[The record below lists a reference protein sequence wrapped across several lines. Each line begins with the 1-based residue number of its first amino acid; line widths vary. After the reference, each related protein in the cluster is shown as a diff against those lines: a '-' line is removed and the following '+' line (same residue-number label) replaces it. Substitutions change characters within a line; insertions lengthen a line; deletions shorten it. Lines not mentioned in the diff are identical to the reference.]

1 MTTKT
6 KKTGKTAPTKA
17 AAEFNSQLVSA
28 LEKAWT
34 NIRKHHADLPPAVI
48 VVASGGVGGMV
59 LGHFAESR
67 WVKKGTKTKTA
78 EVLISGEG
86 LSRGAVNVMGT
97 LLHEA
102 AHALATAREVKD
114 TSRSGR
120 YHNSKFAAIAAELG
134 LTAEKQGAR
143 GLAHTEVKPET
154 SKRYKATIV
163 MLKKAIAKSH
173 RVVEGGLAKK
183 PSRMLLAMCECERK
197 IRLSRATYEEADIMC
212 SGCETPFAVEDDAEG
227 GEES

>member
-6 KKTGKTAPTKA
+6 KTGKAAPKKA
-17 AAEFNSQLVSA
+17 AALNSALVSA

-34 NIRKHHADLPPAVI
+34 QIRKHHADLPLAVI
-48 VVASGGVGGMV
+48 VVASGGGGASMK
-59 LGHFAESR
+59 LGHWADSR
-67 WVKKGTKTKTA
+67 WRKKGTKTKTA

-86 LSRGAVNVMGT
+86 LAMGPVAVMGT
-97 LLHEA
+97 LLHES

-114 TSRSGR
+114 TSRNGR

-134 LTAEKQGAR
+134 LTAEKQGSR

-154 SKRYKATIV
+154 VKRYKATIA

-173 RVVEGGLAKK
+173 RIVEGGPEKK

-212 SGCETPFAVEDDAEG
+212 SGCETPFAVEDESEG
-227 GEES
+227 N